1 MTVKLH
7 VVPNTPGAVQ
17 KQRRVSISLKEKFYR
32 ILDRWLSRDIIED
45 VGDETDRL
53 HSKSSVLR
61 RTGTGKALG
70 QVSR

>member
-7 VVPNTPGAVQ
+7 VVPNTSGAVQ
-17 KQRRVSISLKEKFYR
+17 KQRQASISLKEKFYH

-53 HSKSSVLR
+53 HSKSSLLR
-61 RTGTGKALG
+61 GTGKVLG
-70 QVSR
+70 QVST